1 MVKPDSA
8 STQNQASFAVLCH
21 AKTALLTSF
30 RRNGQGVGTPVG
42 LVVVGNKAYFTT
54 WSTTGKIKR
63 LANNPRVT
71 LAPCTQ
77 QGKPLGP
84 TVEGI
89 AHRLEGAGTEE
100 ARKHLGSALRFWMW
114 ALIYKLFFRARPVL
128 YEVMP
133 EPSVTNI

>member
-1 MVKPDSA
+1 MDTANERVQK
-8 STQNQASFAVLCH
+8 QASFAFLRPS
-21 AKTALLTSF
+21 KTVLLTSF

-42 LVVVGNKAYFTT
+42 LAVVGNKAYFTT

-77 QGKPLGP
+77 RGKPLGP

-89 AHRLEGAGTEE
+89 ARRLEDAE
-100 ARKHLGSALRFWMW
+100 AKEAQKHLGSALRFWMW
-114 ALIYKLFFRARPVL
+114 ALIYKLVFRAQPVL
-128 YEVMP
+128 YEVLP
-133 EPSVTNI
+133 EPLEERL